1 MAPWLAALPLMY
13 MGRGGTDQ
21 DQTFNSALGAASAAV
36 DADPVP
42 RDSASRVCFFLAEL
56 AAQYCRRTQDWSG
69 TVPVSITQVAE
80 GACVSLTGV
89 KRVLGFLN
97 QSEVIERT
105 ENGICILDWERLCQ
119 LGKYDRAWIALP
131 VPDDADVWAVRAFE
145 SRRPEVTLT
154 GEPASF
160 V

>member
-21 DQTFNSALGAASAAV
+21 DQIFNSALAAASAAV

-56 AAQYCRRTQDWSG
+56 AAQYCRRTHDWSG
-69 TVPVSITQVAE
+69 TVPLTIAQVAQ

-89 KRVLGFLN
+89 KRVLGFLS

-105 ENGICILDWERLCQ
+105 ENGVCILNWERLCQ
-119 LGKYDRAWIALP
+119 LGQYDRAWIALP
-131 VPDDADVWAVRAFE
+131 LHDEADVWPPIAVEPQRL
-145 SRRPEVTLT
+145 EVTVT